1 MLKPYL
7 HIAMKRI
14 FTTIAIIISCF
25 QFALA
30 QIIPSFQFGLKAG
43 ANLSSLQT
51 SASATFAT
59 SNQAGYLG
67 GIWARFG
74 ALGFNF
80 QPEMYVTSKNVDIT
94 TQGGGTTSAKFTSLD
109 VPLLV
114 GVKIGAFGI
123 GGRLYT
129 GPLVS
134 FALDKSQSLGG
145 AVGKAFSLDYQDQ
158 NFAWQFGAGLDIKRI
173 SVDLRYEAGITK
185 QTYGYNQTRV
195 SLFNVSLG
203 YSLFKL

>member
-1 MLKPYL
+1 
-7 HIAMKRI
+7 MKRF
-14 FTTIAIIISCF
+14 FTTVIVIALATG
-25 QFALA
+25 FASA
-30 QIIPSFQFGLKAG
+30 QIIPSVQFGLKAG
-43 ANLSSLQT
+43 ANLASLQT

-59 SNQAGYLG
+59 GNRAGFLG

-74 ALGFNF
+74 AAGLNF

-94 TQGGGTTSAKFTSLD
+94 QPSGTTTAQFTSLD

-114 GVKIGAFGI
+114 GTKIGAFGI
-123 GGRLYT
+123 GARFYT

-134 FALDKSQSLGG
+134 FTLNKDQSISNAL
-145 AVGKAFSLDYQDQ
+145 GKTFSLDYQDQ
-158 NFAWQFGAGLDIKRI
+158 NFAWQFGAGLDVKRI

-195 SLFNVSLG
+195 SLFNLSLA